1 MAAGLL
7 TVSVGRVLQTLASAE
22 PSDRPYGRLLPPD
35 ANGIRLPAGF
45 VSRIIARTGQ
55 VVGATG
61 YVWHAWPDGGAC
73 FPLANGRHAYVS
85 NSELDAGTGGVSAV
99 VFDVNGEITDAYR
112 ICSGTTRNC
121 AGGATPW
128 GTWMSGEEFEFGQ
141 IYECDPTGQTPAVA
155 RPSLGTFRHEAGAV
169 DPATGIVYLTEDE
182 PDGRLYRFVPDAS
195 GSLASGQ
202 LYAATVDEQQHV
214 AWVVTSVD
222 RRDQTS
228 QTQPFNGG
236 EGIVVRGDT
245 LFFATKGDKRIWSID
260 LATSQ
265 LDVLHDCL
273 ARPTTALN
281 AIDNLCVDPLSG
293 DLYVAEDGGNLELCL
308 LAETPSGLV
317 ISPFLQFIGHDLSEV
332 AGPAF
337 SPDGTTLYVSS
348 QRGSDGING
357 VTIAVTGPFR
367 NRLRIDATSS
377 IGDSP
382 PVPRRSVTPNS

>member
-1 MAAGLL
+1 M
-7 TVSVGRVLQTLASAE
+7 
-22 PSDRPYGRLLPPD
+22 
-35 ANGIRLPAGF
+35 
-45 VSRIIARTGQ
+45 
-55 VVGATG
+55 GATG

-85 NSELDAGTGGVSAV
+85 NSELDSGTGGASAV
-99 VFDVNGEITDAYR
+99 VFDVNGEIADAYR

-128 GTWMSGEEFEFGQ
+128 GTWMSGEEFDLGQ
-141 IYECDPTGQTPAVA
+141 IYECDPTGQTAAVA
-155 RPSLGTFRHEAGAV
+155 RPLLGKFRHEAGAV
-169 DPATGIVYLTEDE
+169 DTATGIVYLTEDQ
-182 PDGRLYRFVPDAS
+182 PDGRLYRFVPETI
-195 GSLASGQ
+195 GSLARGK
-202 LYAATVDEQQHV
+202 LFAAKVDGQQHV
-214 AWVVTSVD
+214 EWVATSVNGPD
-222 RRDQTS
+222 RNVQTE
-228 QTQPFNGG
+228 PFDGG
-236 EGIVVRGDT
+236 EGIVVRGNT

-273 ARPTTALN
+273 ATPIAALN
-281 AIDNLCVDPLSG
+281 AIDNLCVDPMSG

-348 QRGSDGING
+348 KRGSDGING

-367 NRLRIDATSS
+367 NRLRIDAAAST
-377 IGDSP
+377 GTP
-382 PVPRRSVTPNS
+382 PPIPRRSDPPNS